1 MPKMSITWTLSDRGW
16 ADCVVVADDQ
26 IQAEATA
33 SYITLAPDE
42 LLTAVTRVVLY
53 QGETRVQFEAEP
65 TAFRWIFYREGDQV
79 WVQLLQ
85 LANGA
90 LHDKAGM
97 QIWSSWQT
105 VDTVARAV
113 IRAFD
118 DLAAEHGTSR
128 YQDKWGHPFP
138 TAELEKLRTT
148 WRQYKSTAA
157 S

>member
-1 MPKMSITWTLSDRGW
+1 MPRMSLTWTLRGRGW
-16 ADCVVVADDQ
+16 ADCVVADDQ
-26 IQAEATA
+26 TQAEATA
-33 SYITLAPDE
+33 SYITLAPDD

-85 LANGA
+85 LANGT
-90 LHDKAGM
+90 LDDKAGT

-118 DLAAEHGTSR
+118 HVAAKHGTSR
-128 YQDKWGHPFP
+128 YHDKWGHPFP
-138 TAELEKLRTT
+138 NAELEKLRTA
-148 WRQYKSTAA
+148 WRHHKPAA
-157 S
+157 DS